1 MNNQTI
7 DFKNGSSITALPV
20 SKSSEP
26 YTIIGVD
33 MSNGEDYSC
42 VACRC
47 RNCGT
52 VLGVEHFNHDKD
64 IDVPVIKKCN
74 HCGAKF
80 RRSYIFE

>member
-7 DFKNGSSITALPV
+7 EFKNGSSITALPV

-33 MSNGEDYSC
+33 ISNGEDCIC

-47 RNCGT
+47 GNCGI
-52 VLGVEHFNHDKD
+52 VLGVEYFNHDKN
-64 IDVPVIKKCN
+64 INVPVIKKCN
-74 HCGAKF
+74 YCGAKF